1 MKKINEIKRMQQ
13 LAGIL
18 KENSGLRK
26 FDPGYKLT
34 YQEDNDLEKAKSD
47 IIQDAMEHI
56 KYIAEYFG
64 TDKADELYS
73 LLMSI
78 KNASDAEELGSLLGK
93 ISDWFYDNTDIH
105 TEMGVGKK
113 DQKHPQY
120 GDI

>member
-1 MKKINEIKRMQQ
+1 MKTQLNEIKRMQQ
-13 LAGIL
+13 LAGLL
-18 KENSGLRK
+18 KEDSGLRK

-34 YQEDNDLEKAKSD
+34 YYEDNDLEKAKSD

-64 TDKADELYS
+64 TDKANELHS

-78 KNASDAEELGSLLGK
+78 KNASDAEELGSLLSK

-105 TEMGVGKK
+105 TEMGPSKMEK
-113 DQKHPQY
+113 EKS
-120 GDI
+120 I